1 MAVTPMTEKQKRVAS
16 QQKLKSNG
24 YSPTV
29 SEKQEKLDAL
39 NQKYTA
45 GVTPS
50 VSPSGAI
57 VPSTTAN
64 TAASPSGAAMPSKA
78 GLNLANR
85 TFTADKALAIWDEW
99 QRQAPEREQAKQEQ
113 AKQESYYTEEYGQS
127 LYDEYEELQAKY
139 IAMGGG
145 EALDPA
151 ESERLRLAA
160 EEARTAYDQWRSDM
174 FTHEQSKALD
184 DLDEETTGYLN
195 AIADYNIEVD
205 AKTLGGGTAVN
216 GGYVQYDTDI
226 IDAKKKAVQALLDKG
241 YTQEEIDSLAE
252 YQQYRR
258 NAEETEKMTGAL
270 KSEVNG
276 STLGA
281 IGANAASVVMS
292 PMQGLGMFEFLNRRV
307 NKYAPLDVNSPSFAA
322 LNAVGAIRDQTAEN
336 IQNSVDS
343 ELAGN
348 VLSFLYQT
356 GMSMADS
363 AALVATMG
371 PASPYLMGT
380 SAAASAAKDIT
391 ERGGS
396 VKQAF
401 TGAVAAGAIEVLTEK
416 FSVKNLLENAP
427 NQGVIRAMLQQAGI
441 EATEEMTCEICNT
454 LADAAN
460 MGGLS
465 NYQLSVSYYMQNK
478 GMSEEEAKR
487 AALQDVVQQVALSG
501 LGGAISGGAMAGAT
515 NGINRAGARI
525 AVERQLGAS
534 QQAAG
539 YSPISQY
546 GNVDTQTKTAPMEGA
561 ESTAINTDPARHTA
575 QEIDNIVGRY
585 NTEGRISNSQARAIM
600 SDTQLM
606 QAFGLQPADI
616 GGTASQQ
623 RGIVRDAVARYAQS
637 GALDTETGAGYN
649 NNINT
654 RGGVQ
659 NGETAGTGDQLYG
672 ASDAGIRGR
681 PDGNGSGGKL
691 ENGVSLH
698 GRENIRNPGVV
709 LLSEQ
714 SRNTLAQ
721 RGVVNVEL
729 VDSTN
734 DPGAFSSALNAARAD
749 DAKNGWAVTPKS
761 PEGIR
766 DGNLK
771 AYMSADGATG
781 FAIAPDGDIEA
792 VFANKQAGAPKG
804 ATKSTMPQAIAAG
817 GTKLD
822 CYGEGLVGIYYQYG
836 FEPVARVEFNPEYAN
851 EGWDSSKGTPY
862 IYFMLHNGD
871 SADTV
876 VQNMDSYHRYTQAE
890 LDALP
895 TYGKDDYD
903 AAYSYRDGL
912 LAQKTGRTGNVSSEV
927 LTTNKNGVSLFQS
940 ESDNTAG
947 PLRNDTPPEEHP
959 ISSVIYN
966 PTIQQNGGGVNT
978 EYARSAAK
986 DSGDGLGAADAGFD
1000 PYSQLQN
1007 QKSQFHD
1014 EGANA
1019 VRTVEVP
1026 TTDLKGRNISKTA
1039 STAMGAEITSPT
1051 GVEAIERAV
1060 ARGRFSYFP
1069 VTDDTASSNAENTIR
1084 YKGWNAALV
1093 DWTSDVRSG
1102 KVNKYLIA
1110 MGQALYNNALNSGD
1124 TKTAVRILTDYSQ
1137 AVRSGAQATQAAS
1150 MLRKLSPEYQ
1160 LYGLIRSFDN
1170 LADSIRERY
1179 PDIELTFSEDLK
1191 TKYLEAADDFERQ
1204 AVAKEIYRS
1213 VADQIPSTWADKW
1226 NSWRYLAMLGNFRT
1240 HIRNTTGNAGFVP
1253 VRMMK
1258 NAIGAG
1264 IEAAVNKRS
1273 INKGKGG
1280 IERTKSILNP
1290 FSESDRAL
1298 LKAAWSDYN
1307 SVSDEIL
1314 EGGKFSDFK
1323 SEIDKERTIFKNNG
1337 TWGTTK
1343 DSSGAAK
1350 VTRKVTDAAWK
1361 ALDTVDSIN
1370 SKGLEIEDAV
1380 FSKTAYAESLA
1391 GYLKANGISAEQ
1403 FMAAIDGTFQDVR
1416 QMGNLLDKARAYAI
1430 KEAQKATYRDFND
1443 FSDFISSL
1451 GRNYSGANKAA
1462 KVANALVEGVLPFK
1476 RTPANILM
1484 RSIEYSPA
1492 ELIKGLTY
1500 DLVQVKKGNMT
1511 AAEAID
1517 HISSGLTGTAILGL
1531 GALLRGIGLLTG
1543 GAFGDDDDDQNAEN
1557 TGRQEFAIEIGGKS
1571 FTLDWMAPS
1580 ATQLFVG
1587 ANIYDFFADR
1597 SEGGRTL
1604 NNVLKAFTSIT
1615 QPLLDISMLSS
1626 LSDLL
1631 DNITYADNKLFAVL
1645 ASSAT
1650 SYITQA
1656 FPTLFGQIE
1665 RVTERNRESTWVD
1678 RSSQIPTDVQ
1688 VVLGKAMNKLP
1699 GEYHQYEYIDAW
1711 GRKESSGS
1719 FIQRLFN
1726 NMVNPS
1732 YVSELNETEVD
1743 AELQRL
1749 KDAGIDVYIPSRVPT
1764 STKIDGKALTME
1776 EYTAYA
1782 EKFGSLRYDLY
1793 NDLIHSEPYR
1803 VLDNNGKNDALD
1815 AMNDFA
1821 KSAAADVV
1829 RDMRGAE
1836 QENEYAGI
1844 GALSDIS
1851 VYEAFR
1857 EAMDRGQNSGDWS
1870 NTSALFESGVDV
1882 PEDVADKLGTDYAKN
1897 RSVYDAGIDLDQY
1910 HEIKG
1915 AFNDGYKAATD
1926 GDDATTPD
1934 YTAIDAAIDA
1944 YNRLRQNQRDVIDN
1958 VLNTMALNR
1967 AAGAAAKGIDTE
1979 KWFDIVNAYKDINK
1993 DESKNATAKQTEL
2006 EYVIDMIRGLTPGQ
2020 KEYAKDAFTYSTV
2033 IGADADKYN
2042 ALADAGL
2049 RPEHAKA
2056 VFDSVAA
2063 LTSEAGENTVSTAQK
2078 IQAISGTKGLT
2089 DTEKYKAFSEY
2100 SGLSSG
2106 QRDKAATAQA
2116 YGVPADV
2123 YAEAFGAVA
2132 QARKNKGSTSLSA
2145 AEISAALSGVDR
2157 EYASV
2162 LIRIF
2167 SSSRYLEWVY
2177 AE

>member
-1 MAVTPMTEKQKRVAS
+1 MATKTLTELREMITGPQKSKAES
-16 QQKLKSNG
+16 
-24 YSPTV
+24 TV
-29 SEKQEKLDAL
+29 PIANTGNSVSTGRTRQEKLDAL

-50 VSPSGAI
+50 VSPISGAT
-57 VPSTTAN
+57 VPSTTN
-64 TAASPSGAAMPSKA
+64 TGFNNTDISPSGTAAQSKT
-78 GLNLANR
+78 GLNLANTR
-85 TFTADKALAIWDEW
+85 FTADKGLAIWDEW
-99 QRQAPEREQAKQEQ
+99 QKQEQKKQEQ
-113 AKQESYYTEEYGQS
+113 AEREAEEQQAERERYYTEEYGQS
-127 LYDEYEELQAKY
+127 LYDEYEKLKNTYIGMDRGHVVTEAKN
-139 IAMGGG
+139 
-145 EALDPA
+145 
-151 ESERLRLAA
+151 
-160 EEARTAYDQWRSDM
+160 AYDQWRSGM

-184 DLDEETTGYLN
+184 ALDEETIGYLN

-205 AKTLGGGTAVN
+205 AKTLGGGTAIN
-216 GGYVQYDTDI
+216 GSYVQYDTGI
-226 IDAKKKAVQALLDKG
+226 IDAKKKAVQALRDKG

-258 NAEETEKMTGAL
+258 NAEETEKLTDAL
-270 KSEVNG
+270 KSDVND
-276 STLGA
+276 SALGA
-281 IGANAASVVMS
+281 IGANVASVILS
-292 PMQGLGMFEFLNRRV
+292 PTQGLGMVEFLNRRV

-322 LNAVGAIRDQTAEN
+322 LNAVEAVRDQTAEN
-336 IQNSVDS
+336 IQDSVS
-343 ELAGN
+343 SKSVGN
-348 VLSFLYQT
+348 ALTFLYQV
-356 GMSMADS
+356 GMSTADS

-371 PASPYLMGT
+371 PASTYLMGT

-416 FSVKNLLENAP
+416 FSVDNLLENAP

-441 EATEEMTCEICNT
+441 EATEEMTSEICNT
-454 LADAAN
+454 LVDAAN

-465 NYQLSVSYYMQNK
+465 NYQLSVNYYMQNK

-487 AALQDVVQQVALSG
+487 AALQDVVQQVALAG

-525 AVERQLGAS
+525 ATERQLGAL
-534 QQAAG
+534 QQDAE

-546 GNVDTQTKTAPMEGA
+546 GNVDTETKTAPMEGA
-561 ESTAINTDPARHTA
+561 ESTAINTDPAQHTA

-637 GALDTETGAGYN
+637 GALDTENGAGYN
-649 NNINT
+649 NDINT

-672 ASDAGIRGR
+672 ASDAGIWGR
-681 PDGNGSGGKL
+681 PDGNESGGGVQ
-691 ENGVSLH
+691 NGASRH
-698 GRENIRNPGVV
+698 GRNDLSLPGVV

-714 SRNTLAQ
+714 AKNTLAQ

-734 DPGAFSSALNAARAD
+734 DPGAFSSALNAARAA
-749 DAKNGWAVTPKS
+749 DADNGWAVTPKS

-822 CYGEGLVGIYYQYG
+822 CYGERLARLYGQYG
-836 FEPVARVEFNPEYAN
+836 FVPVARVEFNPEHAN
-851 EGWDSSKGTPY
+851 EGWDSSKGAPY

-876 VQNMDSYHRYTQAE
+876 VQNMGSYHRYTQAE

-903 AAYSYRDGL
+903 AAYSY
-912 LAQKTGRTGNVSSEV
+912 
-927 LTTNKNGVSLFQS
+927 
-940 ESDNTAG
+940 
-947 PLRNDTPPEEHP
+947 
-959 ISSVIYN
+959 
-966 PTIQQNGGGVNT
+966 
-978 EYARSAAK
+978 ARSAAK
-986 DSGDGLGAADAGFD
+986 DSGDGLGAANAGFD
-1000 PYSQLQN
+1000 PYSHLQN
-1007 QKSQFHD
+1007 QKGEFHE

-1069 VTDDTASSNAENTIR
+1069 VTDDTASRNAENTIR

-1160 LYGLIRSFDN
+1160 LYGIIRSFDN

-1240 HIRNTTGNAGFVP
+1240 HIRNTAGNAGFVP

-1264 IEAAVNKRS
+1264 IETAVNKRS

-1337 TWGTTK
+1337 SWGTTK

-1403 FMAAIDGTFQDVR
+1403 FMAAVDRKQETGRTAEI
-1416 QMGNLLDKARAYAI
+1416 NALLDKARAYAI

-1451 GRNYSGANKAA
+1451 GRNYSGANKTA

-1476 RTPANILM
+1476 RTPANVLM

-1615 QPLLDISMLSS
+1615 QPLLDMSMLSS

-1665 RVTERNRESTWVD
+1665 RVAERNRESTWVD

-1803 VLDNNGKNDALD
+1803 ALDDNGKNDALD

-1829 RDMRGAE
+1829 REMRGAE

-1870 NTSALFESGVDV
+1870 NTSALFESGVEV

-1910 HEIKG
+1910 HEIKDS
-1915 AFNDGYKAATD
+1915 FNDGYKVATD
-1926 GDDATTPD
+1926 GDDTTTPD

-1944 YNRLRQNQRDVIDN
+1944 YNSLSRSQRDVIDD
-1958 VLNTMALNR
+1958 VLNTSALNK
-1967 AAGAAAKGIDTE
+1967 AAGAAAEGIDTE
-1979 KWFDIVNAYKDINK
+1979 KWFDIVNTYKGINK
-1993 DESKNATAKQTEL
+1993 DEDKNATEKQTEL
-2006 EYVIDMIRGLTPGQ
+2006 EYVIDMIRGLTTDQ
-2020 KEYAKDAFTYSTV
+2020 KEYAKDVLTYSTV
-2033 IGADADKYN
+2033 IGADAGKYN
-2042 ALADAGL
+2042 ALTDVGL
-2049 RPEHAKA
+2049 KPEKAKA
-2056 VFDSVAA
+2056 VFDSIAV
-2063 LTSEAGENTVSTAQK
+2063 LTPETGKNAVSTAQK

-2106 QRDKAATAQA
+2106 QKDKAATAQA

-2123 YAEAFGAVA
+2123 YAAAFDAVA
-2132 QARKNKGSTSLSA
+2132 QARKNKGSNSLSS
-2145 AEISAALSGVDR
+2145 AEISAALSGVDK
-2157 EYASV
+2157 EYTSV

-2167 SSSRYLEWVY
+2167 SSSKYLEWVY
-2177 AE
+2177 AQ